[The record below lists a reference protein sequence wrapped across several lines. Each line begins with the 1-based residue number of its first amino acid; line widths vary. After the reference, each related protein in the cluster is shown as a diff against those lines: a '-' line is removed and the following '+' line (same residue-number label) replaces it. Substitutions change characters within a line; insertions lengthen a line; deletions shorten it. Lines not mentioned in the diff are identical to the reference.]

1 MNKWSRKKMKEIGKA
16 RMKENYWK
24 SLLVAV
30 LLAAIVGMGTAGAAG
45 NGNKRYGNT
54 YGDSAPVIVTE
65 VEGTADDNTDIWE
78 EYSRNTARIVMNV
91 SVIIVLMFLLTVVL
105 LANVFVGNPLAVGGA
120 RFFYQNLDKNADVK
134 EICYTF
140 DRGYK
145 NAVRTMFFR
154 DLYTF
159 LWTLLF
165 IIPGIYKYY
174 EYSMIPYLLAE
185 NENMTKEEAFAE
197 SRRLMKGNK
206 WRAFV
211 LDLSF
216 IPWLFLSAVTLGM
229 AGVFYVT
236 PYMYSTGAAFY
247 QALKEEDLFRIA
259 FGNVSVH

>member
-1 MNKWSRKKMKEIGKA
+1 MNKWTRKKMKEIGKS
-16 RMKENYWK
+16 RMKANYWK

-30 LLAAIVGMGTAGAAG
+30 LLVAIVGMGTAGAAG
-45 NGNKRYGNT
+45 NGNDRYRDM
-54 YGDSAPVIVTE
+54 YGDSISASVTE
-65 VEGTADDNTDIWE
+65 VEGISDDNTDIWE
-78 EYSRNTARIVMNV
+78 EYSRNTSRIVMIV
-91 SVIIVLMFLLTVVL
+91 VLIIVLLFMLTVAL
-105 LANVFVGNPLAVGGA
+105 LFNIFVGNPVFVGGS

-145 NAVRTMFFR
+145 NAVKTMFFR

-165 IIPGIYKYY
+165 IIPGICKYY
-174 EYSMIPYLLAE
+174 EYSIIPYLLAE

-229 AGVFYVT
+229 VGVFYVT

-259 FGNVSVH
+259 SENE